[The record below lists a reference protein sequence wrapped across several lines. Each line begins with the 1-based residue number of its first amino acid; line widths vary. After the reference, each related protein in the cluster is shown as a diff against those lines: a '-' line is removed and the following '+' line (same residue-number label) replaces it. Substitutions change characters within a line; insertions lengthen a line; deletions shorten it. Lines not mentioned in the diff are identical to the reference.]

1 MVHQMWF
8 SLVNTQIH
16 VVKGNTHRSMS
27 MQSKAEI
34 FIDWN
39 LLVMKLMDLYKK
51 PSGNII

>member
-16 VVKGNTHRSMS
+16 VMKGNIHRFMS
-27 MQSKAEI
+27 IQSKAEI
-34 FIDWN
+34 FIDWK
-39 LLVMKLMDLYKK
+39 LSVMKLMDLYKE

>member
-16 VVKGNTHRSMS
+16 VVKGNTHCSMS

-39 LLVMKLMDLYKK
+39 LLVMKLMDLYKQ